1 MTVVS
6 RVDHLVVAAD
16 SLAQGLAWC
25 EDTLFVTP
33 RAGGD
38 HPLMGT
44 HNAVLRIS
52 TPAFARAY
60 LEIIAIDPAAAD
72 PRRRRWFDLDDPALR
87 ECVRKQ
93 PRLVHFVADCVPAIA
108 GSRALDSLGIDRGPL
123 LAAQRE
129 TAGGLLQWKITVR
142 EDGQRLFYGALPTLI
157 EWGDAHPA
165 DSLPESGLEL
175 LSVMATHPRPDDL
188 FAAYKAI
195 GLEQVGVE
203 AGSPNLAATLL
214 TPLGVVTLESMGL

>member
-16 SLAQGLAWC
+16 SLAQGMAWC

-33 RAGGD
+33 RAGGE

-44 HNAVLRIS
+44 HNALVRIS

-60 LEIIAIDPAAAD
+60 LEIIAINPAAAA
-72 PRRRRWFDLDDPALR
+72 PRRRRWFVLDDPALR
-87 ECVRKQ
+87 ESVRQ
-93 PRLVHFVADCVPAIA
+93 RPRLVQFVADCVPAIA

-129 TAGGLLQWKITVR
+129 TAGDLLQWKITVR

-214 TPLGVVTLESMGL
+214 TPLGVVTLESTGL

>member
-1 MTVVS
+1 MTIVS
-6 RVDHLVVAAD
+6 RVDHLVVAAA

-52 TPAFARAY
+52 TPEFARAY
-60 LEIIAIDPAAAD
+60 LEIIAINPAAAD

-87 ECVRKQ
+87 ERVRQQ

>member
-1 MTVVS
+1 MTVIS

-16 SLAQGLAWC
+16 SLAQGMAWC

-33 RAGGD
+33 RAGGE

-52 TPAFARAY
+52 TPEFARAY
-60 LEIIAIDPAAAD
+60 LEIIAINPAAAD
-72 PRRRRWFDLDDPALR
+72 PRRRRWFDLDDPPLR
-87 ECVRKQ
+87 ERVRQQ
-93 PRLVHFVADCVPAIA
+93 PRLVHFVADCMPAIA

-157 EWGDAHPA
+157 EWGDVHPA

-195 GLEQVGVE
+195 GLKDVGVE
-203 AGSPNLAATLL
+203 AGSPNLAATLM
-214 TPLGVVTLESMGL
+214 TPLGAVTLESMGL